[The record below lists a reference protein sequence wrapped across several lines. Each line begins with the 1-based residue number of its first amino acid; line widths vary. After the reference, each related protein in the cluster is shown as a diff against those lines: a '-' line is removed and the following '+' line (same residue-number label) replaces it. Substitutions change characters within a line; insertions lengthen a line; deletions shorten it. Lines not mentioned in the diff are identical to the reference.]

1 METVPSLAR
10 IQVDVKVATLMK
22 IIKNSPGVLMA
33 SIATTL
39 LCSCGKA
46 SLPRKGMQQVREL
59 MTQQGR
65 LEWFSAAARAAIQ
78 LNDNPD
84 RDKSLQQI
92 ESQMPGLPGHTAFS
106 CWIRKEATTDEDI
119 LYGSWHTGLTSAG
132 VIVGGTNFTPSTV
145 AWPRYRFERLTNGV
159 YIFYISI

>member
-1 METVPSLAR
+1 
-10 IQVDVKVATLMK
+10 
-22 IIKNSPGVLMA
+22 MA

-39 LCSCGKA
+39 LFGCGKA
-46 SLPRKGMQQVREL
+46 APLPRKAVQQVREL

-65 LEWFSAAARAAIQ
+65 LEGFSAAARTAIQ

-92 ESQMPGLPGHTAFS
+92 EGQMPALPGHNAFS
-106 CWIRKEATTDEDI
+106 CYIRKEATTGEDI
-119 LYGSWHTGLTSAG
+119 LYGSWHTGLTATG
-132 VIVGGTNFTPSTV
+132 VIVGGTNFTPATV

-159 YIFYISI
+159 YMFYISI